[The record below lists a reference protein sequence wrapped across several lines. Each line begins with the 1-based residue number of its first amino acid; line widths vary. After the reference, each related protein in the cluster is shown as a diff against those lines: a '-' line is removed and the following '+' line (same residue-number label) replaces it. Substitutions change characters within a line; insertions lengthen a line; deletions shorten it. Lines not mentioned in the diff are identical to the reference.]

1 MICLHRE
8 LENPKPGARS
18 TDKSPAHLQE
28 DDLLAEARQSLGSPQ
43 RHVKRVARLVLRA
56 NAMWD
61 PLAPLGSL
69 ASRPGAPATPRS
81 LEPELALCRMRVPPF
96 RYAFPDRFGSH
107 LEILNRGNNI
117 VSREF
122 SPTRS

>member
-18 TDKSPAHLQE
+18 TGKSAAHLQE
-28 DDLLAEARQSLGSPQ
+28 DDLFAEARQSLDSSQ
-43 RHVKRVARLVLRA
+43 RHVERVARLVLRA
-56 NAMWD
+56 NAMRD

-81 LEPELALCRMRVPPF
+81 LEPELALYWMKVPPF
-96 RYAFPDRFGSH
+96 RSAFPNRFSSH
-107 LEILNRGNNI
+107 LE
-117 VSREF
+117 
-122 SPTRS
+122 